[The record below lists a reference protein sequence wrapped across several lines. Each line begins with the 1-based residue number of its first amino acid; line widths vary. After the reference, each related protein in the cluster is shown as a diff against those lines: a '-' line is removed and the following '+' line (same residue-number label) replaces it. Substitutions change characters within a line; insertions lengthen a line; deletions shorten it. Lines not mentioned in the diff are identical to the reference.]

1 MAASMLVRNARSVAI
16 SETVIGS
23 KSMFIGSFSGNGNMI
38 INGIVEGDINVE
50 GELNVSPL
58 GRVRAQ
64 IRAAKCIIAGAI
76 TGKVTARHQVTI
88 EPTAKAWCDITTAE
102 LTIAPG
108 ATFKGSCVD

>member
-1 MAASMLVRNARSVAI
+1 MAASILVRNARSVAI

-38 INGIVEGDINVE
+38 IDGIVEGDIDVE
-50 GELNVSPL
+50 GELNVSSL

-76 TGKVTARHQVTI
+76 TGKISARHQVTI
-88 EPTAKAWCDITTAE
+88 EPTAKAWCDIQTAE

-108 ATFKGSCVD
+108 ATFKGNCVD

>member
-1 MAASMLVRNARSVAI
+1 MAASMLVRNARSAAI

-23 KSMFIGSFSGNGNMI
+23 ESMFIGSFSGNGNMI
-38 INGIVEGDINVE
+38 INGIVEGHITVD

-64 IRAAKCIIAGAI
+64 IHAAKCIIAGAI

-88 EPTAKAWCDITTAE
+88 EPTAKAWCDIKTAE
-102 LTIAPG
+102 LTVAPG

>member
-1 MAASMLVRNARSVAI
+1 MATSIHVRHARSVAI

-23 KSMFIGSFSGNGNMI
+23 TSMFIGSFSGNGNI
-38 INGIVEGDINVE
+38 IVNGIVEGNIDVE

-76 TGKVTARHQVTI
+76 TGKIMARHQVTI
-88 EPTAKAWCDITTAE
+88 EPTAKAWCDIQAAE

-108 ATFKGSCVD
+108 ATFKGSCID

>member
-1 MAASMLVRNARSVAI
+1 
-16 SETVIGS
+16 
-23 KSMFIGSFSGNGNMI
+23 MFIGSFSGQGNMI
-38 INGIVEGDINVE
+38 VNGIIEGNIDVD

-76 TGKVTARHQVTI
+76 TGKISARHQVTI
-88 EPTAKAWCDITTAE
+88 EPTAKAWCDIQTAQ

-108 ATFKGSCVD
+108 ATFKGNCVD

>member
-1 MAASMLVRNARSVAI
+1 MAASILVRNARALAI

-23 KSMFIGSFSGNGNMI
+23 ESMFIGSFSGNGNMI
-38 INGIVEGDINVE
+38 INGIVEGDITVE
-50 GELNVSPL
+50 GELNVSAL

-64 IRAAKCIIAGAI
+64 ITAAKCIIAGAI

-88 EPTAKAWCDITTAE
+88 EPTAKAWCDIQTAE
-102 LTIAPG
+102 LTVAPG